1 MKVLS
6 DLEVQ
11 SLSSEDA
18 WRWLF
23 GVEEYCGL
31 SPEERP
37 SLKLDI
43 DSEVQNLIDRQNSKN
58 AKIRLAMDMP
68 ALRHIIR
75 MHEDEP
81 TPCPFFAARHLLWR
95 SLTEANRV
103 LAVSETAQKR
113 TIKIEELVS
122 AVDALRRKIE
132 SVDDI
137 DIVSLFDNPY
147 NLDGSTFDADD
158 LTRRII
164 FAESH
169 NRDLERLLPELH
181 YCLGNLRKDAATE
194 IDRLSPTSNRG
205 DIWRQ
210 TFVEG
215 IGYSWRLMTGNNP
228 ARGGPFQDFTEAAY
242 RSIGG
247 SDSVERQIRT
257 VLDNM
262 AKRPEHDRFDRDSL
276 RQDAEEDGYVPVTE
290 HRDGQRI
297 VQRSAVYAPY
307 YFDPYLDNP
316 DFEPFGE
323 DAEAVQASR
332 RKRLQGQTRTK

>member
-11 SLSSEDA
+11 SLSTEDA

-31 SPEERP
+31 SPEQRP

-43 DSEVQNLIDRQNSKN
+43 DNEVQNLIDRQNNKN
-58 AKIRLAMDMP
+58 AKIRLAMDTP
-68 ALRHIIR
+68 ALRRIIH

-113 TIKIEELVS
+113 TIQIEELVA
-122 AVDALRRKIE
+122 AVDGLRRKIE

-147 NLDGSTFDADD
+147 NLDGSTFEADD

-164 FAESH
+164 SAESH

-181 YCLGNLRKDAATE
+181 HCLGNLRKDATTE

-247 SDSVERQIRT
+247 GDSVERQIRT

-262 AKRPEHDRFDRDSL
+262 AKRLEHDRFDRDSL

-332 RKRLQGQTRTK
+332 RKRLQGQSWTK